1 MKLND
6 LFEELL
12 AISLINIEECKINE
26 DKRQYLKE
34 LILDLYEKI
43 DGEKLDED
51 KTSYYDMWPVRERD
65 RLKFRI
71 IRDTSLKSEQKMI
84 LYNNFSLDNNK
95 IKSLSQFRRIMIQ
108 KENG

>member
-1 MKLND
+1 MKLNE

-12 AISLINIEECKINE
+12 AISLIDIEECKKDK
-26 DKRQYLKE
+26 DKREYLKE

-43 DGEKLDED
+43 GD
-51 KTSYYDMWPVRERD
+51 KELNERETSYYDLWSVRERD
-65 RLKFRI
+65 RLKFRV
-71 IRDTSLKSEQKMI
+71 IRDTSLKPEQKMI
-84 LYNNFSLDNNK
+84 LYNNFSQDE